1 MSGYLYQLMNKLNEI
16 PGKNPFRVPESYFED
31 VTRKIISE
39 TAGSE
44 PGFSRRGTVRRLR
57 PLLAVAASIAAVI
70 LISYT
75 VLKIFV
81 PGNTNHIV
89 TGISEK
95 EFVETYLN
103 DIDLHTLE
111 EQAEYLTPSINI
123 TDVKGSEITEY
134 LLLENINENEIYE
147 LL

>member
-1 MSGYLYQLMNKLNEI
+1 MMNKLNEI

-57 PLLAVAASIAAVI
+57 RLLAVAASIAAVI

-75 VLKIFV
+75 ALKIFV
-81 PGNTNHIV
+81 PGITNHIV

-103 DIDLHTLE
+103 DIDLLTLE
-111 EQAEYLTPSINI
+111 EQAEYLTPSINLP
-123 TDVKGSEITEY
+123 DVKGSEITEY
-134 LLLENINENEIYE
+134 LLLENINEDEIYE

>member
-1 MSGYLYQLMNKLNEI
+1 MFGYLYQLMNKLNEI
-16 PGKNPFRVPESYFED
+16 PGKNPFRVPENYFED

-44 PGFSRRGTVRRLR
+44 PGFSRRGAVRRLR

-103 DIDLHTLE
+103 DIDLLTLE